1 MNKFIFILLMI
12 MVTGCAKKIAP
23 PANVDMIKMQ
33 TKVPGITLENGT
45 KGYRLYRSKCASC
58 HYLHQ
63 PGQFTEEEWNTI
75 LPRMFKK
82 LKNTDEIERLLIKD
96 YLISM

>member
-1 MNKFIFILLMI
+1 

-23 PANVDMIKMQ
+23 PANADMIKMQ
-33 TKVPGITLENGT
+33 TKVPGISLENGI
-45 KGYRLYRSKCASC
+45 KGYKIYRSKCASC

-63 PGQFTEEEWNTI
+63 PAQFTEHEWNTI

-82 LKNTDEIERLLIKD
+82 LKNADERERQLIKD
-96 YLISM
+96 YLISMSK